1 MARLSISSLLIS
13 ATILTPIYSALA
25 EEAETGACSIMTVVS
40 DNGEITWSTDEAAAE
55 LISIAKDTN
64 LSPQEAHSACHGEDA
79 VQQAESEETAE
90 EEKIEDVAA
99 AEEVAD
105 EAGEESL
112 MSSAGAIAPL
122 AGLGL
127 AGGGGGGGGG
137 GSSSSSTFLD
147 SGTSSYTYDS
157 SLDDSWRTDQE
168 YKNIN
173 IYRTVNYPSYT
184 HPYTLIGVDDAY
196 AYGLSGNGQTISI
209 VDGGFRPAHNEFD
222 SYTDQSAT
230 LSQHGT
236 HVAGIAAAGYDN
248 NSANFQTGWSGTY
261 ANLNYGMMGVAYGAH
276 LHIESYS
283 DTYSPT
289 GWTDATNNS
298 SSNSAVVQNNSWG
311 FDEQYGAADIGVVN
325 NYMTNNNLTGY
336 ETLVA
341 YQSIDTDGDGYYDVG
356 ANTSAYSWT
365 TADWT
370 SYISALDSFQSDGV
384 VVFALSND
392 NTKSDADISAGLPVL
407 FPDLAEAWITVGNVL
422 VSGSTASS
430 SNTAL
435 QSAPCGSTAEYCLV
449 ADGNYIVSTDDDSNN
464 DYATLSGSSMAA
476 PQVSGLVALLKQ
488 AFPNHTP
495 EQLVDRLL
503 ASADNSFFTAS
514 GSTSFAN
521 GISHGFNTTYG
532 HGIPDIHAALQAI
545 TSSRAILV
553 GQNIGS
559 ASRFEIN
566 DTNIRL
572 GGAFGDA
579 IDQALRGRK
588 AYFYDAL
595 NGGFAFDLGALVHAK
610 PSTSMSVHSFNSF
623 GGTTILERLQADN
636 GMAFI
641 SSSKGTKQAMDSLM
655 AFIPVSQSS
664 VGFVAQDVNLQ
675 NGLAF
680 SQRSGASPF
689 MIDQSSPFKIP
700 FLEASENGSSLGS
713 RTKIGNSDFSF
724 GLFDG
729 ASSQY
734 ELDTHG
740 FVAEYG
746 AEIGSSYS
754 AAFIGVSNEADG
766 FLQTSIN
773 GAFAE
778 SSEAN
783 TTFLGVSSFG
793 WLDKTW
799 SYNAIGSWGL
809 TSMKTGGLGLLND
822 VSDVSSSSFAF
833 EVARPVGVS
842 DEDSIH
848 IGVSQP
854 LRVES
859 GNASLKVPGLY
870 KEGGELQYT
879 NAEIGLSPSGRQIDF
894 SVGYQAKLKQKFNVG
909 VRLAISD
916 DVGHVRSNSVENSA
930 MAFLKFAL

>member
-13 ATILTPIYSALA
+13 ATILTPIYSTLA
-25 EEAETGACSIMTVVS
+25 EEANPGTCSIMTVVS
-40 DNGEITWSTDEAAAE
+40 DTGEITWSTDEAAAE

-64 LSPQEAHSACHGEDA
+64 LSPEEAHSACHGEDA

-90 EEKIEDVAA
+90 EEKVEDVAA
-99 AEEVAD
+99 AEDAAD

-112 MSSAGAIAPL
+112 MSSVGALAPL

-127 AGGGGGGGGG
+127 VGGGGG

-147 SGTSSYTYDS
+147 SGTSSYTYNS
-157 SLDDSWRTDQE
+157 SLDDTWRARQE
-168 YKNIN
+168 YKNVN
-173 IYRTVNYPSYT
+173 IYRTVNYPSYA
-184 HPYTLIGVDDAY
+184 HPYTLLGVDDAY
-196 AYGLSGNGQTISI
+196 AYGLSGAGETIAILDNGYSSGHDEVSGKTISTYGTI
-209 VDGGFRPAHNEFD
+209 GVGSHG
-222 SYTDQSAT
+222 
-230 LSQHGT
+230 QHVIGL
-236 HVAGIAAAGYDN
+236 AAANYDSN
-248 NSANFQTGWSGTY
+248 NSTFNSSWSGTY
-261 ANLNYGMMGVAYGAH
+261 GNLTYGMHGVAYGAN
-276 LHIESYS
+276 LHIADYDS
-283 DTYSPT
+283 TWSPT
-289 GWTDATNNS
+289 HWAAATDSAKS
-298 SSNSAVVQNNSWG
+298 SAAVVQNNSWG
-311 FDEQYGAADIGVVN
+311 FDDNLNINTVY
-325 NYMTNNNLTGY
+325 NYMNNNSLSAAA
-336 ETLVA
+336 TLVA
-341 YQSIDTDGDGYYDVG
+341 YQSTDSDGDGYYDVG
-356 ANTSAYSWT
+356 YTTSQQSWSTSDWNTYVSS
-365 TADWT
+365 
-370 SYISALDSFQSDGV
+370 LNSFQEVGV
-384 VVFALSND
+384 VVVALSND
-392 NTKSDADISAGLPVL
+392 SSMSDADTMAGMPVL
-407 FPDLAEAWITVGNVL
+407 FPSLAEAWLTVGNAKVT
-422 VSGSTASS
+422 GSSISS
-430 SNTAL
+430 STVSR
-435 QSAPCGSTAEYCLV
+435 QSAPCGSTAQYCLF
-449 ADGNYIVSTDDDSNN
+449 ADGYYLVSMDDDSTA
-464 DYATLSGSSMAA
+464 DYASRTGSSMAA
-476 PQVSGLVALLKQ
+476 PQVSGLIALLAQ

-521 GISHGFNTTYG
+521 GVTHGYSTTYG
-532 HGIPDIHAALQAI
+532 HGIPDIYAALQAI

-559 ASRFEIN
+559 ASRFEID

-610 PSTSMSVHSFNSF
+610 PSTSSSAHSFNSF
-623 GGTTILERLQADN
+623 GGSTILERRQADN

-641 SSSKGTKQAMDSLM
+641 SSSKGTKQPMDSLM
-655 AFIPVSQSS
+655 AFIPVSQTS

-680 SQRSGASPF
+680 SQRSGSSPF

-713 RTKIGNSDFSF
+713 RNKIGNADFSF

-729 ASSQY
+729 ASSTY
-734 ELDTHG
+734 GLDTHG

-746 AEIGSSYS
+746 AELGSSYS
-754 AAFIGVSNEADG
+754 SAFIGVSNEADG

-833 EVARPVGVS
+833 EVARPVGLS